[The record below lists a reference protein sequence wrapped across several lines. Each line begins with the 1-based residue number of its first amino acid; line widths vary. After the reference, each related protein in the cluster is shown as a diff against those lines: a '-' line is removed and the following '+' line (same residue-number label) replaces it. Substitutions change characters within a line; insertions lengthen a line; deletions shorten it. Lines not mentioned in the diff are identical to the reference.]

1 MSRAG
6 VIEILLGMDYPARL
20 ERFVAIEATKG
31 ASPDPIARLAAL
43 AIVVR
48 EDAERLRERLRLS
61 NAEYARLA
69 LAAGWSRSCTGAMGA
84 FRRMN

>member
-20 ERFVAIEATKG
+20 ERLVAIETTRG
-31 ASPDPIARLAAL
+31 APIDPIARLAAL
-43 AIVVR
+43 AVVVR

-69 LAAGWSRSCTGAMGA
+69 LAAGLVEELHGRGGMLFDA
-84 FRRMN
+84 